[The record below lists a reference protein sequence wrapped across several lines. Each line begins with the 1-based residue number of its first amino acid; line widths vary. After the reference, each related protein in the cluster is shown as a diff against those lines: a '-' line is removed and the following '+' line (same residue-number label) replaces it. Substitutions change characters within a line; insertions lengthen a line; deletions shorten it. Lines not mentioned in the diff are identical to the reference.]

1 MCVPAEQLG
10 SALRAGA
17 AGSNAAVLCRLAG
30 KRSTTASVRWRALQT
45 VRNGAEAISIE
56 ECILTKLV
64 CCTYVRFNA
73 CWAICHNWLSIP
85 LIGIIDK
92 NLLIHFLC

>member
-1 MCVPAEQLG
+1 MCRQSS
-10 SALRAGA
+10 SAQHSGLGA
-17 AGSNAAVLCRLAG
+17 AGGDAAAVCSWLG
-30 KRSTTASVRWRALQT
+30 RSTTASVRWRALQT
-45 VRNGAEAISIE
+45 VRNGAEAISVE

-85 LIGIIDK
+85 LIGITDK